1 METFNMLLAALA
13 VLGGLIL
20 LVLSADRFVFGA
32 SGLALNLGVSPL
44 MIGLTI
50 VAFGTS
56 APEIFVSAAA
66 ALQNNPNLAIG
77 NAIGSNIANVGLV
90 LGLTALI
97 VPVAVHRGVIEKQF
111 PIMFAVMAISVVV
124 FLNDYL
130 SRFEAIVLTLV
141 LLIFIVVT
149 VLNEKKQIPVIEERD
164 IKLNAPRPAV
174 SVFWLITGL
183 TLLVVSSK
191 ILVWGAVEIATE
203 LGVSDLV
210 IGLTIIAV
218 GTSLPEVATSIASA
232 MKGSPDLAI
241 GNVVGSNIFNL
252 LAVIGTVGLITPTSI
267 YPDVMNRDVI
277 VMIVISVLMV
287 VMITPWRSM
296 NILNRSS
303 GFILLACYLCYLTYV
318 CIQTIKT

>member
-1 METFNMLLAALA
+1 MLLAALA
-13 VLGGLIL
+13 VFGGLVF

-77 NAIGSNIANVGLV
+77 NAVGSNIANVGLV

-97 VPVAVHRGVIEKQF
+97 VPVAVHRSVIEQQF
-111 PIMFAVMAISVVV
+111 PIMFLVMALSVAI
-124 FLNDYL
+124 FFNDYL
-130 SRFEAIVLTLV
+130 SRMEAIG
-141 LLIFIVVT
+141 LLGMLLGFILYT
-149 VLNEKKQIPVIEERD
+149 VLNEKKQTPVVD
-164 IKLNAPRPAV
+164 AADVNLNTPKTAT
-174 SVFWLITGL
+174 SVFWLVAGL
-183 TLLVVSSK
+183 VMLVISSK
-191 ILVWGAVEIATE
+191 ILVWGAVEIAKS

-210 IGLTIIAV
+210 IGLTIIAI

-232 MKGSPDLAI
+232 LKGNPDLAI
-241 GNVVGSNIFNL
+241 GNVVGSNIFNI
-252 LAVIGTVGLITPTSI
+252 LAVIGTTGIIAPTVI

-277 VMIVISVLMV
+277 VMIAVAILMFLLV
-287 VMITPWRSM
+287 TPWR
-296 NILNRSS
+296 RSHTL
-303 GFILLACYLCYLTYV
+303 GRFGGMLLLACYLAYLTYIV
-318 CIQTIKT
+318 ISTVNR